1 MTTPSIHS
9 LHIYPIKSCGSI
21 ALQEVSLDEFGFEND
36 RRWLLVDEH
45 GTFITQRE
53 CAALA
58 LVRTS
63 IDDEFLHIEYDSV
76 GKVSIPLMKE
86 YDTVTTTS
94 VWASP
99 PLAVGDEGEVVAEFF
114 REIIGNPTRLVR
126 RAGAYR
132 RDINSG
138 RLYGQGHQVNF
149 SDSHPILAASI
160 ASIEDLNFHI
170 GDTLLVDRFRANII
184 INNALHPF
192 DEDCW
197 REIDIH
203 GNRLLFGKLCARC
216 VMTTIN
222 QQTAEVG
229 KEPLATMATYR
240 RGDAGKV
247 FFGAYFVNVKKEGVL
262 RVGDSINILERE
274 G

>member
-1 MTTPSIHS
+1 MLTPSIHS

-36 RRWLLVDEH
+36 RRWLLLDEH

-63 IDDEFLHIEYDSV
+63 IDRDCLHIEYDKV
-76 GKVSIPLMKE
+76 GRVSIPLATE
-86 YDTVTTTS
+86 HSVITTTS
-94 VWASP
+94 VWESP
-99 PLAVGDEGEVVAEFF
+99 PLAVGDEGDVVAEFF
-114 REIIGNPTRLVR
+114 REIIGSPTRLVR
-126 RAGAYR
+126 RVGGYH

-160 ASIEDLNFHI
+160 ASMEDLNFHI

-184 INNALHPF
+184 IDNVIHPF
-192 DEDCW
+192 DEDHW
-197 REIDIH
+197 REIDIN
-203 GNRLLFGKLCARC
+203 GNRLAFGKLCARC

-222 QQTAEVG
+222 QQSAEVG
-229 KEPLATMATYR
+229 KEPLATMATFR
-240 RGDAGKV
+240 RGDGGKV
-247 FFGAYFVNVKKEGVL
+247 LFGAYFVNVRKEGTL
-262 RVGDSINILERE
+262 RVGDSITIIERE
-274 G
+274 W